1 MLPQQKFLLGGV
13 GAAVLTINSITIN
26 VNAVVGASNN
36 HFEIWSNSSG
46 SPVAQ
51 IGGDSETKSLSSTGN
66 TTFNF
71 STPVPVPAAGNS
83 YWIIQQASGGDVN
96 VNRGT
101 SASSGVSG
109 GDLIFTASES
119 ITDFVSGST
128 ILPRLVA
135 NLSDG
140 TSVGQTSGTTAI
152 GTGSGLVLG
161 LLITNA

>member
-1 MLPQQKFLLGGV
+1 MLQQQKLVIGG
-13 GAAVLTINSITIN
+13 ASAVLSITSVTIN
-26 VNAVVGASNN
+26 VNAVVSASTN

-51 IGGDSETKSLSSTGN
+51 IGTDSESKSLASSGD

-71 STPVPVPAAGNS
+71 STPVPVPAAGSS

-96 VNRGT
+96 VNRG
-101 SASSGVSG
+101 SSISSGVTG
-109 GDLIFTASES
+109 GDFILPGSES

-140 TSVGQTSGTTAI
+140 TSVGQLSGTTAI
-152 GTGSGLVLG
+152 GTPGTLLG

>member
-1 MLPQQKFLLGGV
+1 MLLANKIHNQGGAS
-13 GAAVLTINSITIN
+13 GLSIISVTIN
-26 VNAVVGASNN
+26 VNSVSSASTN

-51 IGGDSETKSLSSTGN
+51 IGTDSESKSLASTGD
-66 TTFNF
+66 TTFSF
-71 STPVPVPAAGNS
+71 TTPVPVPSAGNS

-109 GDLIFTASES
+109 GDFILPGSES

-140 TSVGQTSGTTAI
+140 TSVGQLSGTTAI
-152 GTGSGLVLG
+152 GTPGTVLG